1 MKRIDYDT
9 PGEVYIQN
17 AMRLLDVGSQSKLA
31 VRTGVHVSQISR
43 IRKGEVRFL
52 QSLFLTLL
60 AMTDKRPSELFTAL
74 GMPTD
79 YFLR

>member
-9 PGEVYIQN
+9 PGELYIQN
-17 AMRLLDVGSQSKLA
+17 AMRLLDVGSQSQLA
-31 VRTGVHVSQISR
+31 RKTGCYVSQISR
-43 IRKGEVRFL
+43 IRKGEIRFL

-60 AMTDKRPSELFTAL
+60 AMTDKRPSELFAAL

-79 YFLR
+79 YFFR